1 MTIKAITRAILLLGF
16 SCFMLSALSA
26 SQSQSG
32 IDWKNW
38 QSQNFVQAKQQGKLL
53 LLDLEAVWC
62 HWCHV
67 MDATTYADA
76 GVTAFLAKH
85 FVAIKVDHDARPDL
99 AQRYR
104 AYGWPAT
111 IIFDANGQELLKRA
125 GYIAPEEFLQLV
137 QQLIANP
144 QPINATAGAR
154 VAYATSP
161 LLDPELRQRLKQKH
175 LTSYDK
181 QAGGLKLKKKFLDRG
196 AVEYDLLLA
205 GRGDMVAQK
214 MAKQTLDAA
223 MSLIDP
229 AWGGAYQYSTHADW
243 QHPHYEKIM
252 WTQAGFIRLYS
263 LAYSQFAEVK
273 YKRAAQQVADYLIE
287 FLAAENGGFYTSQ
300 DADLVPGQ
308 KAHGFFASSRQQRL
322 ALGMP
327 RIDRN
332 QYSLE
337 NGWAIE
343 ALALLAAVSGEQKYL
358 VTAQSAANWVLAN
371 RRQRGGFY
379 HGAGQKDLI
388 FLGDNIAMTAA
399 FTQLYAS
406 SAERRWLAL
415 AEQTL
420 GFIDQ
425 HLRHPNA
432 GFQTSTD
439 SGSPLLVKN
448 DIEENIA
455 LVRVANLL
463 HHYSGRADIR
473 QIAEYGM
480 RFLAS
485 KQVALRRLED
495 SGILI
500 AADELANA
508 PAHYTVVGAKN
519 NPGAAQLFE
528 LASKQRDWFK
538 RVEWWDVNEG
548 ELPNHDVSYPQL
560 AAPAGFICQQQRCS
574 VPSFNAN
581 SYQQSIT
588 ALQQIK

>member
-1 MTIKAITRAILLLGF
+1 MIGKRITRGVILL
-16 SCFMLSALSA
+16 ALSSLLIHPMSA
-26 SQSQSG
+26 KQEQPT
-32 IDWKNW
+32 IAWQDWQAK
-38 QSQNFVQAKQQGKLL
+38 NFVQAKQQGKLL

-67 MDATTYADA
+67 MDATTYSDKAVGA
-76 GVTAFLAKH
+76 YLAKH
-85 FVAIKVDHDARPDL
+85 FIAIKVDHDARPDL

-125 GYIAPEEFLQLV
+125 GYIPPAELIQILQKLV
-137 QQLIANP
+137 ENP
-144 QPINATAGAR
+144 QPMQSTNANK
-154 VAYATSP
+154 VAYASSP
-161 LLDPELRQRLKQKH
+161 LLSPEIGQRLKQKH
-175 LTSYDK
+175 LASYDK
-181 QAGGLKLKKKFLDRG
+181 QRGGLRLKKKFLDRG
-196 AVEYDLLLA
+196 AVEYDLQMA
-205 GRGDMVAQK
+205 SRGDVMAEK

-229 AWGGAYQYSTHADW
+229 AWGGAYQYSTHGDW

-263 LAYSQFAEVK
+263 LAYSQFSQPEYNV
-273 YKRAAQQVADYLIE
+273 AAQQVADYLIE
-287 FLAAENGGFYTSQ
+287 FLSSPNGGFYTSQ

-308 KAHGFFASSRQQRL
+308 KAHDFFALSRQQRL
-322 ALGMP
+322 AQGMP
-327 RIDRN
+327 RIDRH

-343 ALALLAAVSGEQKYL
+343 ALALLAGVSGERKYL
-358 VTAQSAANWVLAN
+358 SRAQTAANWVLDN
-371 RRQRGGFY
+371 RRHQGGFY
-379 HGAGQKDLI
+379 HGEGQKGLA
-388 FLGDNIAMTAA
+388 FLGDNVAMAAA

-406 SAERRWLAL
+406 SAERHWLKL

-425 HLRHPNA
+425 HFRHPDA
-432 GFQTSTD
+432 GFQTFAGSD
-439 SGSPLLVKN
+439 SPLEVKN

-463 HHYSGRADIR
+463 QHYSGQPDI
-473 QIAEYGM
+473 QKIAEYGM
-480 RFLAS
+480 RYLAS
-485 KQVALRRLED
+485 KQVALARLED

-508 PAHYTVVGAKN
+508 PAHYTVVGGKN
-519 NPGAAQLFE
+519 NPDAAQLFQV
-528 LASKQRDWFK
+528 ASRQRAWYK

-574 VPSFNAN
+574 VPSFNEK

-588 ALQQIK
+588 ALQQLK